1 MPIIFDTK
9 GLINLRPVLKPRPGC
24 GRFSLESMPVSSA
37 DFRTALSR
45 FASGVTV
52 VTTKDAA
59 GRKFG
64 ITVSAFCSVS
74 LEPPLVLVCV
84 EKTTG
89 SHHAFE
95 QSGRFAV
102 NVLTEEQAQ
111 ISEHF
116 ATLIEDK
123 FASVDHAVD
132 EHGIPLLQNSLA
144 TLQCVLFKTLDG
156 GDHSIFLGLVE
167 HVTVR
172 EAGPL
177 LYFKGNYRTIA
188 E

>member
-1 MPIIFDTK
+1 
-9 GLINLRPVLKPRPGC
+9 
-24 GRFSLESMPVSSA
+24 MPVSSV

-52 VTTKDAA
+52 VTTRDAT
-59 GRKFG
+59 GKLFG

-74 LEPPLVLVCV
+74 LEPPLVLICI

-95 QSGRFAV
+95 ESGRFTV
-102 NVLTEEQAQ
+102 NVLTDEQAGL
-111 ISEHF
+111 SEHF
-116 ATLIEDK
+116 ASLLDDK
-123 FASVDHAVD
+123 FSMIDHAVD

-144 TLQCVLFKTLDG
+144 TLQCHLFKSLDG

-167 HVTVR
+167 HVIVR
-172 EAGPL
+172 DAAPL
-177 LYFKGNYRTIA
+177 IYFKGTYRSIA

>member
-1 MPIIFDTK
+1 
-9 GLINLRPVLKPRPGC
+9 
-24 GRFSLESMPVSSA
+24 MPVTST

-52 VTTKDAA
+52 VTTTDAD
-59 GRKFG
+59 GNRFG

-74 LEPPLVLVCV
+74 LEPPLVLICI

-95 QSGRFAV
+95 QSGRFTV
-102 NVLTEEQAQ
+102 NILTEEQVN

-123 FASVDHAVD
+123 FAAVDHAID
-132 EHGIPLLQNSLA
+132 EHGIPLLPSSLA
-144 TLQCVLFKTLDG
+144 TLQCSLFKALDG

-167 HVTVR
+167 HVIVR
-172 EAGPL
+172 DAGPL
-177 LYFKGNYRTIA
+177 VYFKGTYRSVA
-188 E
+188 D

>member
-1 MPIIFDTK
+1 
-9 GLINLRPVLKPRPGC
+9 
-24 GRFSLESMPVSSA
+24 MPVSSA

-59 GRKFG
+59 GKQFG

-74 LEPPLVLVCV
+74 LEPPLVLICI

-95 QSGRFAV
+95 ESGRFTI
-102 NVLTEEQAQ
+102 NILTDGQADL
-111 ISEHF
+111 SEHF
-116 ATLIEDK
+116 ASLLDDK
-123 FASVDHAVD
+123 FSAVDHAVD
-132 EHGIPLLQNSLA
+132 EHGLPLLQNSLA

-167 HVTVR
+167 HVIVR
-172 EAGPL
+172 DAGPL

>member
-1 MPIIFDTK
+1 
-9 GLINLRPVLKPRPGC
+9 
-24 GRFSLESMPVSSA
+24 MPVSSA

-52 VTTKDAA
+52 VTTKDAD
-59 GRKFG
+59 GTWFG

-74 LEPPLVLVCV
+74 LEPPLVLICV

-95 QSGRFAV
+95 QSARFTV
-102 NVLTEEQAQ
+102 NILAEDQRHL
-111 ISEHF
+111 SEHF

-123 FASVDHAVD
+123 FAGVDHAVD
-132 EHGIPLLQNSLA
+132 EHGVPLLQNSLA
-144 TLQCVLFKTLDG
+144 TLQCNLFKALDG

-167 HVTVR
+167 HVIVR
-172 EAGPL
+172 DAGPL
-177 LYFKGNYRTIA
+177 IYFKGNYRAIA
-188 E
+188 D

>member
-1 MPIIFDTK
+1 
-9 GLINLRPVLKPRPGC
+9 
-24 GRFSLESMPVSSA
+24 MPVSSA
-37 DFRTALSR
+37 DFRAALSR

-59 GRKFG
+59 GKQFG

-74 LEPPLVLVCV
+74 LDPPLVLICI

-95 QSGRFAV
+95 ESGRFTV
-102 NVLTEEQAQ
+102 NILAEGQATL
-111 ISEHF
+111 SEHF
-116 ATLIEDK
+116 ASLIEDK
-123 FASVDHAVD
+123 FRSVDHAFD
-132 EHGIPLLQNSLA
+132 EHGVPLLPNSIA
-144 TLQCVLFKTLDG
+144 TLQCKLFKTLDG

-172 EAGPL
+172 DSGPL
-177 LYFKGNYRTIA
+177 VYFQGTYHTVA
-188 E
+188 D

>member
-1 MPIIFDTK
+1 
-9 GLINLRPVLKPRPGC
+9 
-24 GRFSLESMPVSSA
+24 MPVTST

-52 VTTKDAA
+52 VTTVDAA
-59 GRKFG
+59 GKKFG

-74 LEPPLVLVCV
+74 LEPPLVLICI

-95 QSGRFAV
+95 QSGRFTV
-102 NVLTEEQAQ
+102 NILTEEQAN

-116 ATLIEDK
+116 ATLIADK
-123 FASVDHAVD
+123 FAAGDHAVD
-132 EHGIPLLQNSLA
+132 EHGVPLLPSSLA
-144 TLQCVLFKTLDG
+144 TLQCSLFKTLDG
-156 GDHSIFLGLVE
+156 GDHSIFIGLVE
-167 HVTVR
+167 HVIVR
-172 EAGPL
+172 DAGPL
-177 LYFKGNYRTIA
+177 VYFKGGYHTIA

>member
-1 MPIIFDTK
+1 
-9 GLINLRPVLKPRPGC
+9 
-24 GRFSLESMPVSSA
+24 MPVSSA
-37 DFRTALSR
+37 DFRAALSR

-59 GRKFG
+59 GKTFG

-74 LEPPLVLVCV
+74 LEPPLVLICI

-95 QSGRFAV
+95 ESGRFTV
-102 NVLTEEQAQ
+102 NILTDEHAPV
-111 ISEHF
+111 SEHF
-116 ATLIEDK
+116 ATLVEDK

-132 EHGIPLLQNSLA
+132 EHGVPLLPSSLA
-144 TLQCVLFKTLDG
+144 MLQCSLFKTLDG

-167 HVTVR
+167 HVIVR
-172 EAGPL
+172 DASPL
-177 LYFKGNYRTIA
+177 VYFKSGYRTIA

>member
-1 MPIIFDTK
+1 
-9 GLINLRPVLKPRPGC
+9 
-24 GRFSLESMPVSSA
+24 MPVSSV

-45 FASGVTV
+45 FASGVTI
-52 VTTKDAA
+52 VTTKDAS
-59 GRKFG
+59 GRQFG

-74 LEPPLVLVCV
+74 LEPPLVLICI

-89 SHHAFE
+89 SHHAFQE
-95 QSGRFAV
+95 SERFTV
-102 NVLTEEQAQ
+102 NVLTSSQAG

-123 FASVDHAVD
+123 FSAVDHAED

-144 TLQCVLFKTLDG
+144 TLQCRLFKALDG

-167 HVTVR
+167 HVIVR
-172 EAGPL
+172 DAAPL
-177 LYFKGNYRTIA
+177 IYFKGSYHTIA
-188 E
+188 D